1 MTRAVLNRENLFD
14 LNHIFCWDHF
24 LAEYFERR
32 RFLPSPI
39 SRREEKHLGGNWH
52 HEDETRKKT
61 KKSFHLIQRKEIW
74 KAGEGDLNR
83 CWTNKQL
90 MFFA

>member
-1 MTRAVLNRENLFD
+1 
-14 LNHIFCWDHF
+14 

-39 SRREEKHLGGNWH
+39 SRREEKHLGGTGIMKRRP
-52 HEDETRKKT
+52 EKKT

-90 MFFA
+90 MLFA

>member
-14 LNHIFCWDHF
+14 WNHILYKDHF

-39 SRREEKHLGGNWH
+39 SRREEKHLGELASWRRDQKKDKKIVPSYSEEGNM
-52 HEDETRKKT
+52 
-61 KKSFHLIQRKEIW
+61 
-74 KAGEGDLNR
+74 EGRRGKLE
-83 CWTNKQL
+83 
-90 MFFA
+90 